1 MTTIILSCLATDY
14 RVLILYPQSNTAVLC
29 NAFELLIDKDV
40 EVC

>member
-14 RVLILYPQSNTAVLC
+14 RVLILNLQSKITVLC

-40 EVC
+40 DVC